1 MTEYAQTHD
10 VSGFGIY
17 FGTGPSYAKLVFS
30 PAEFE
35 RLMSA
40 CAAFALTHGVIWT
53 MRPREPEEYQG

>member
-1 MTEYAQTHD
+1 LIYAATHD
-10 VSGFGIY
+10 GLGFVIY
-17 FGTGPSYAKLVFS
+17 TSDGPSYAKLVFS

-35 RLMSA
+35 RLMAA

>member
-1 MTEYAQTHD
+1 MIYAATHD
-10 VSGFGIY
+10 GLGFVVY
-17 FGTGPSYAKLVFS
+17 SNDGPSYTKVVFS